1 MFRREALNLAL
12 RLDKARVKF
21 DRVYSWN
28 QGATEDSWFIS
39 SPTVEGN
46 TIRSK
51 EEAKP
56 LLYTENVRVT
66 EPEGG

>member
-1 MFRREALNLAL
+1 MLRREALNLAL
-12 RLDKARVKF
+12 RLDKAGVPF

-39 SPTVEGN
+39 TPAAPGN

-51 EEAKP
+51 EDAKP
-56 LLYTENVRVT
+56 LLRK
-66 EPEGG
+66 GA